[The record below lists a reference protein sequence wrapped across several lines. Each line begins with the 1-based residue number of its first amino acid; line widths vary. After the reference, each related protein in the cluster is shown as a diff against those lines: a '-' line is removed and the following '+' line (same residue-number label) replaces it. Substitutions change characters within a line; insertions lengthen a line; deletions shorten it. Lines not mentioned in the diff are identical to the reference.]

1 MDPGELAAVRR
12 RFRSPDMVKI
22 SLKNK
27 LGRPKHPKR
36 GRKGEAAPRGGGD
49 NAAGDVA
56 SDAGAVDDEAVDA
69 EVAAAAAAVFAKES
83 SLLARKH
90 TLLVKSVKASEKKW
104 QRERSTLVAAREGA
118 VAGEAET
125 KGLLAIV
132 VRERNE
138 LGEKAS
144 AVESLLEER
153 MLLEGEVAELR
164 VAVSR
169 SRREVGEERSLWGE
183 EKDLL
188 RREVTAAK
196 AVAMDARSALVQAL
210 SALGRDGGGAVA
222 ALSNS
227 EGGGRTWEEPGRR
240 GDGRD
245 GRDGGGGGARG
256 DRGWGGG
263 GSSGGRTGGVRSAGV
278 ARYGGPRS
286 NRGERHFDPGTS
298 FG

>member
-27 LGRPKHPKR
+27 LGRSKHPER
-36 GRKGEAAPRGGGD
+36 GRKGEAVPLGGGN

-56 SDAGAVDDEAVDA
+56 SDAGAVGDEAVDA
-69 EVAAAAAAVFAKES
+69 EVAAAAAVSAKES

-104 QRERSTLVAAREGA
+104 QRERSVLVAARDGA
-118 VAGEAET
+118 AVGEAET

-138 LGEKAS
+138 LSEKAS

-164 VAVSR
+164 VAVSQ

-210 SALGRDGGGAVA
+210 SALGRDRGGACSVPDRGA
-222 ALSNS
+222 QGDPAPWGRGHSP
-227 EGGGRTWEEPGRR
+227 GGLGHRRAEASSSARTCPCGRATPSRERR
-240 GDGRD
+240 RHRRPRRRD
-245 GRDGGGGGARG
+245 GR
-256 DRGWGGG
+256 
-263 GSSGGRTGGVRSAGV
+263 
-278 ARYGGPRS
+278 
-286 NRGERHFDPGTS
+286 
-298 FG
+298 